1 VRRQL
6 LGTPGVSDVATFGGE
21 LKQYKVAVNPSK
33 LKVLNISISDVFT
46 ALENNNE
53 NTQLA
58 LKNAFALLMK
68 AQNKEE

>member
-1 VRRQL
+1 MNEVK
-6 LGTPGVSDVATFGGE
+6 LGIQENG
-21 LKQYKVAVNPSK
+21 KQQIQAD
-33 LKVLNISISDVFT
+33 NIQP
-46 ALENNNE
+46 